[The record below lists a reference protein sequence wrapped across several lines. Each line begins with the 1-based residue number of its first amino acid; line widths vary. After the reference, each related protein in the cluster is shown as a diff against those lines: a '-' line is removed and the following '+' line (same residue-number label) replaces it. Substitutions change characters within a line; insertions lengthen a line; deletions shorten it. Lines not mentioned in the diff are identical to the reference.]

1 MPTTS
6 LWPVCGGKKGS
17 KGAISQVLEYIEN
30 ENKTVEK
37 AKNGEKECL
46 VFGVTEGMEA
56 FTDEPSID
64 DQKDKGQASDEDPA
78 VVAVGSVIKYVSDK
92 NEGLKYVS
100 GINCV
105 PESAT
110 KKMVYTRKMFGE
122 KGRRI
127 LWHGYQAFAPGES
140 TPDKV
145 HQMGV
150 ELAEKLWGDRFEVVV
165 ATHLDRHH
173 LHNHFVINATSFL
186 DGKKFNWDIEYPRM
200 QKESD
205 LIANREGC
213 SLVDAA
219 DDISSK
225 REWWRKAGVSD
236 AENSNNAVSGGQ
248 IGTDASMDAGHGRYT
263 IERIVR
269 EDIDDCI
276 RYASDLDVWKTMM
289 RARGYLIDD
298 SRKYL
303 RIYPYGHSRC
313 IRVDRRF
320 GDDYTLEGIE
330 RRILEREQTYL
341 SEEIADSDNDS
352 SLDEETGSDP
362 NLRIGRLYDH
372 ENQDDI
378 SKLYAELGGGIF
390 HGPEG
395 LQLLYIRFII
405 DMGGYYRR
413 RGRAARTH
421 FLLREELAR
430 LDKYIDESRF
440 LIRENINTSDELNS
454 IVIAEQHKL
463 KILSKERKSL
473 NSMIRSGKSDE
484 IEGISDRLDDIKL
497 LMKSCKKNIKYCV
510 DILHR
515 SENMQRK
522 RKLIEQ
528 QNNLY
533 SEEVECG
540 IVMTDTIY

>member
-64 DQKDKGQASDEDPA
+64 DQKDKDQASDEDPA

-105 PESAT
+105 PEAAT
-110 KKMVYTRKMFGE
+110 KKMVYTRKMWGE

-205 LIANREGC
+205 LIAAREGC
-213 SLVDAA
+213 SLVDVA

-225 REWWRKAGVSD
+225 REWWRKAGVNETGID
-236 AENSNNAVSGGQ
+236 DG
-248 IGTDASMDAGHGRYT
+248 AGSSSGRYT

-276 RYASDLDVWKTMM
+276 RYATDIEDWKAMM
-289 RARGYLIDD
+289 RDRGYLIDD

-320 GDDYTLEGIE
+320 GDDYTLEEIE
-330 RRILEREQTYL
+330 RRILEREQIDL
-341 SEEIADSDNDS
+341 PEEIP
-352 SLDEETGSDP
+352 SLQDEIA
-362 NLRIGRLYDH
+362 N
-372 ENQDDI
+372 
-378 SKLYAELGGGIF
+378 LYADLGGSIS
-390 HGPEG
+390 HKPEG
-395 LQLLYIRFII
+395 IQLLYIRFII
-405 DMGGYYRR
+405 DMGGYYKR

-421 FLLREELAR
+421 FLLREELTK

-440 LIRENINTSDELNS
+440 LIRENINTSDDLNVALTAAQQKMES
-454 IVIAEQHKL
+454 
-463 KILSKERKSL
+463 LSKERKILS
-473 NSMIRSGKSDE
+473 NMIKRGKSDE
-484 IEGISDRLDDIKL
+484 IDGISDRLDDLKL
-497 LMKSCKKNIKYCV
+497 LMNSCRKNIKYCE

-522 RKLIEQ
+522 RMLIEQ
-528 QNNLY
+528 QNNIC
-533 SEEVECG
+533 SEKTECG
-540 IVMTDTIY
+540 IVSEKQEMIVD